1 MLLKAK
7 TLSVSIDCSPSEL
20 ARFVS
25 NPLNLPKWAPAFC
38 KAVRRSGDDWIVD
51 TPGGP
56 VRVHF
61 VNRNDMG
68 VMDHTVVVEAGEEIT
83 VPMRVLANGTGSEV
97 LLTMFQLPGI
107 SDDQF
112 AQDAEM
118 VARDLQS
125 LKLVMEGLGQEKG

>member
-1 MLLKAK
+1 
-7 TLSVSIDCSPSEL
+7 
-20 ARFVS
+20 
-25 NPLNLPKWAPAFC
+25 
-38 KAVRRSGDDWIVD
+38 
-51 TPGGP
+51 
-56 VRVHF
+56 
-61 VNRNDMG
+61 
-68 VMDHTVVVEAGEEIT
+68 VEAGEEIT
-83 VPMRVLANGTGSEV
+83 VPMRVVANGTGSEV